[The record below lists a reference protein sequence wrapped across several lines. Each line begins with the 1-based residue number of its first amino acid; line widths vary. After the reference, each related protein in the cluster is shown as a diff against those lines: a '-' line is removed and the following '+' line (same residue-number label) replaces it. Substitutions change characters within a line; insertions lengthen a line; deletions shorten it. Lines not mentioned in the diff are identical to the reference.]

1 MVYTDTENSSERYEL
16 RRQFLEWSC
25 NGCSK
30 APLMDYADNLIYQDL
45 PDQDTYFTDSI
56 ERIYLDMRDSKG
68 YTNEL
73 VKLKIN
79 YKDLI
84 LKLEFKNIV
93 VDKLCLRM
101 WAYSQGEYLYV
112 LSNREISMK

>member
-1 MVYTDTENSSERYEL
+1 
-16 RRQFLEWSC
+16 
-25 NGCSK
+25 
-30 APLMDYADNLIYQDL
+30 MDYADNLIYQDL

-84 LKLEFKNIV
+84 LKLEFKNIA
-93 VDKLCLRM
+93 VDKLCLTM

>member
-1 MVYTDTENSSERYEL
+1 MVYTDTENSSERYEF
-16 RRQFLEWSC
+16 RSQFLVWSC
-25 NGCSK
+25 SGGSK
-30 APLMDYADNLIYQDL
+30 APLTDYTKNLIYQDL
-45 PDQDTYFTDSI
+45 PDQDTYFTDYI

-84 LKLEFKNIV
+84 LKLELKNTV
-93 VDKLCLRM
+93 VDKLCLRI

-112 LSNREISMK
+112 LSNREISVK